1 MSSLFDTPA
10 GVDII
15 VFEIKSLKGGLM
27 DEKYANPAPLGLMG
41 FGMTTV
47 LLNIHNTGLFPMSAV
62 IVAMGIFYGGIAQI
76 IAGIMEFRKANTFGT
91 TAFTSYGLFWLT
103 LVFILIA
110 PVLGLPEM
118 WKTLSAFTGWYLFFW
133 GLFTF
138 CMMFATLKK
147 NVALFFVFLS
157 LTTLFWLLA
166 VGHWIPGVTGSLII
180 KIAGWE
186 GIVCGL
192 SAIYLAMAEVL
203 NENIGR
209 TVLPI
214 CPFKSE

>member
-1 MSSLFDTPA
+1 
-10 GVDII
+10 
-15 VFEIKSLKGGLM
+15 M
-27 DEKYANPAPLGLMG
+27 DEKYSNPAPLGLMG

-47 LLNIHNTGLFPMSAV
+47 LLNIHNAGFFPVNVV
-62 IVAMGIFYGGIAQI
+62 ILAMGIFYGGIAQI

-110 PVLGLPEM
+110 PLMGFGEA
-118 WKTLSAFTGWYLFFW
+118 WAAHSAFLGWYLFFW
-133 GLFTF
+133 GFFTF

-157 LTTLFWLLA
+157 LTILFWLLA
-166 VGHWIPGVTGSLII
+166 IGHWIPGDIGKLFVR
-180 KIAGWE
+180 IAGWE

-192 SAIYLAMAEVL
+192 SAIYLAMAEVI
-203 NENIGR
+203 NENMGK

-214 CPFKSE
+214 CPFVKK